1 MRAFAIISLLASAA
15 LGASILLAGSAI
27 AQNGQQ
33 PSGGVQ
39 FQPIGKI
46 ETASGA
52 FTITHGEGVVLQ
64 ANLGPDAG
72 RPKIGDPVYLH
83 DTVQTG
89 PDARIGL
96 ALNDGTAF
104 NVSPSARIVLDEFVY
119 DPKSKS
125 NSALISLTKGTF
137 TFIAGKV
144 AKTGDMKVQ
153 TPVATMGIR
162 GTAPRVQIRE
172 DGSVRFSTLV
182 EDYLRHPTDKGGAP
196 VGPGKRAAP
205 MQLQRRVAPAGQGQ
219 RQARGEAAA
228 AAIDQTIKEQDKA
241 LEGRLGICKGC

>member
-1 MRAFAIISLLASAA
+1 MRASAVAPLLVVGLCA
-15 LGASILLAGSAI
+15 GAMLSGSAQ
-27 AQNGQQ
+27 AQSNA
-33 PSGGVQ
+33 PAGGVQ

-46 ETASGA
+46 ETAKGS
-52 FTITHGEGVVLQ
+52 FTLTRADGVVLQ
-64 ANLGPDAG
+64 ANLGPGAG
-72 RPKIGDPVYLH
+72 GAKIGDPVFQR
-83 DTVQTG
+83 DTIQTG
-89 PDARIGL
+89 ADAKVGL

-104 NVSPSARIVLDEFVY
+104 NISPNARIVLDEFVY

-144 AKTGDMKVQ
+144 AKTGSMKVE

-182 EDYLRHPTDKGGAP
+182 EDYLRKPGDKGGAP
-196 VGPGKRAAP
+196 AEPEKRGAP
-205 MQLQRRVAPAGQGQ
+205 LELQRRATPATQ
-219 RQARGEAAA
+219 RHRPAWNAAGA
-228 AAIDQTIKEQDKA
+228 AAIERTISEQNKG
-241 LEGRLGICKGC
+241 LEGKLGICKGC